1 MSNDVIGARLPIR
14 PRRRPDEWPETYLAT
29 LVRSHGVRRP
39 WTYDVDLIR
48 HMLPWE
54 DQVSTAEHTKANARR
69 PYLQGRPQYGP
80 LPLPLWGSIVRAM
93 PLRYC
98 PLCMAD
104 DRYIRARWRIS
115 ALHVCTVHGC
125 ALKSD
130 LVEPALTV
138 HFAQRGRLHLAE
150 CDTAQLLEGAACC
163 MPNEFRAASMVWA
176 PFEQMAAKST
186 DARTDEALGALAAWS
201 LLMWR
206 TLEVVSRIHHK
217 KVIKAPTTGV
227 LTGVGRLV
235 DDLQLDLAPSRSGML
250 ALFEGLRENA
260 HALATQ
266 RLLMDLMCDEAKN
279 QTVLS
284 LLPLADLNGLL
295 CAAKPGLAHRTE
307 HGAMA
312 FRQLRTTAM
321 NQAEVKA
328 ELGAAGVGSDII
340 RRLLSN
346 GQLRI
351 LQSNGD
357 KGGKHQ
363 LIAREDVQRA
373 KKYLLTLMHARDFV
387 AEHELDWTT
396 YVALRQAGLLSDAPT
411 GLRGFIRRSDVALLT
426 SRLELMSAPA
436 SSGPRLRWPLFSEQ
450 ALYAAEQR
458 STFALLIEAATEG
471 KFQVYRDLDRPGL
484 SAFSMGA
491 DGIAWLAACRRSFF
505 LYRRRGGVLMQP
517 DLFDLPEPQVTP

>member
-1 MSNDVIGARLPIR
+1 MSRAVIEARLPIR
-14 PRRRPDEWPETYLAT
+14 PRLRPDEWPETYLAS

-48 HMLPWE
+48 HTLPWE
-54 DQVSTAEHTKANARR
+54 DQGGSAEHTKANARR
-69 PYLQGRPQYGP
+69 PYFQGRPQYGP
-80 LPLPLWGSIVRAM
+80 LPLPSWGSIVRAM

-104 DRYIRARWRIS
+104 DRYVRARWRIS

-125 ALKSD
+125 VLKSD

-150 CDTAQLLEGAACC
+150 CDTAQLIEGAACC

-176 PFEQMAAKST
+176 PFEKMAAESADPHT
-186 DARTDEALGALAAWS
+186 DAALAALAAWS

-206 TLEVVSRIHHK
+206 ALEVVSRIHHK

-235 DDLQLDLAPSRSGML
+235 DDLQLDLAPSRNGML

-266 RLLMDLMCDEAKN
+266 RLLMDLTRDEAKS

-284 LLPLADLNGLL
+284 LLPLADLNSLL

-312 FRQLRTTAM
+312 FRQLRNKAM

-328 ELGAAGVGSDII
+328 ELGAIGVGSDVV
-340 RRLLSN
+340 RRLLRS
-346 GQLRI
+346 GQLRTVRSI
-351 LQSNGD
+351 GH
-357 KGGKHQ
+357 KGGNHK

-373 KKYLLTLMHARDFV
+373 KKYLMTLIHARAFV
-387 AEHELDWTT
+387 AEHELDWAT
-396 YVALRQAGLLSDAPT
+396 YVALRHTGLLSPTPT

-436 SSGPRLRWPLFSEQ
+436 SIGPRLRWQLFSEQ
-450 ALYAAEQR
+450 ALYTAHQR
-458 STFALLIEAATEG
+458 STFALLIEAAIEG
-471 KFQVYRDLDRPGL
+471 KFPVYRDLERPGL
-484 SAFSMGA
+484 SAFSIGA
-491 DGIAWLAACRRSFF
+491 DGIAWQAACRWSLFWCRK
-505 LYRRRGGVLMQP
+505 RGGVLKQP
-517 DLFDLPEPQVTP
+517 DLFDAPESQVAP